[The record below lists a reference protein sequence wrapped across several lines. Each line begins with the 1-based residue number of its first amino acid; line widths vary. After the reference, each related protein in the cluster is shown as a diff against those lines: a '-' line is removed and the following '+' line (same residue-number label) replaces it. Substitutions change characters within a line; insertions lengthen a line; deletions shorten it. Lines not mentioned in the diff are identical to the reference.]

1 MDVLA
6 DPVLAFTV
14 AAAIHAGFQVTVT
27 GVVYPALADVSDDDW
42 SRAHAR
48 HSTRIGRVVA
58 VVYPLVLAAS
68 VWLLVAEPLTTA
80 AVLALGGT
88 ALALGATAFV
98 AAPTHGRLARGR
110 TPQLIRLLLRADG
123 VRTLGAV
130 LGLIGAL
137 LL

>member
-1 MDVLA
+1 M
-6 DPVLAFTV
+6 DPVSAFTV
-14 AAAIHAGFQVTVT
+14 AAALHAGFQVTVT
-27 GVVYPALADVSDDDW
+27 AVVYPALADVPEHDW

-48 HSTRIGRVVA
+48 HSSRIGRVVA

-68 VWLLVAEPLTTA
+68 VWLLVAEPLSPA
-80 AVLALGGT
+80 VVLALGGT

-123 VRTLGAV
+123 VRALGAV
-130 LGLIGAL
+130 LGLVGAL